1 MKCPYCNKDMK
12 NGFVRALGRGGIC
25 WVSEKGDW
33 LAPRSDSDFL
43 QLGKAPWLK
52 AESVP
57 AFNCDSCELIIIN
70 YSALK

>member
-1 MKCPYCNKDMK
+1 MKCPCCNKDMK

-33 LAPRSDSDFL
+33 SAPRSDTGFL
-43 QLGKAPWLK
+43 QLGNAPWLK
-52 AESVP
+52 SESVP

>member
-1 MKCPYCNKDMK
+1 MKCPCCNKDMK

-33 LAPRSDSDFL
+33 SAPRSDAGFL
-43 QLGKAPWLK
+43 QLGNAPWLK